1 MMLGDAEC
9 TDALKSME
17 RNKKLFAGGAI
28 FGKALLNIGKA
39 VAESGALD
47 PEGFDQIDDDAEY
60 YDDDDYE

>member
-1 MMLGDAEC
+1 
-9 TDALKSME
+9 ME

-47 PEGFDQIDDDAEY
+47 LEGFDQIDDDAEY